1 MAYYLGIDVGGTN
14 LKYALLNETGKIAD
28 QGVMQSPLASLHDF
42 QAALGRIYALFPQAE
57 ALVMSAPGRIDSL
70 NNYFYTGGSAK
81 FIHEMPLSAVLP
93 PEINIPASVE
103 NDGKCA
109 ALAELWQGSMKGVRN
124 GAVMTLG
131 TAIGGSIILDGKLY
145 RGSTFAAGEFSYIP
159 TLMEEAYYE
168 EQIWG
173 LRCGAGGLVRDYE
186 KAAGLAPGSADGYQL
201 FATVDRDDP
210 LSVEVLY
217 KWCRTLANGM
227 LALQSVL
234 DLDRFAIGGGISRQP
249 ALLKVL
255 NEVTDELYGGL
266 AEYYPQHR
274 PEIIACSFGND
285 ANLIG
290 ALYHY
295 LYE

>member
-1 MAYYLGIDVGGTN
+1 
-14 LKYALLNETGKIAD
+14 
-28 QGVMQSPLASLHDF
+28 
-42 QAALGRIYALFPQAE
+42 
-57 ALVMSAPGRIDSL
+57 
-70 NNYFYTGGSAK
+70 
-81 FIHEMPLSAVLP
+81 
-93 PEINIPASVE
+93 
-103 NDGKCA
+103 
-109 ALAELWQGSMKGVRN
+109 
-124 GAVMTLG
+124 
-131 TAIGGSIILDGKLY
+131 
-145 RGSTFAAGEFSYIP
+145 
-159 TLMEEAYYE
+159 
-168 EQIWG
+168 
-173 LRCGAGGLVRDYE
+173 
-186 KAAGLAPGSADGYQL
+186 
-201 FATVDRDDP
+201 
-210 LSVEVLY
+210 
-217 KWCRTLANGM
+217 WCRTLANGM